1 MIRNT
6 AAVTRTFIVGPS
18 ARSLT
23 AVFGTVFGTVLVP
36 LQVKCCWCLST
47 LYTTTVEVFV
57 IFTAPSHDAVSYPHY
72 RTATVTTLPYM
83 AIVMES
89 VILRGST

>member
-23 AVFGTVFGTVLVP
+23 AVFGTVLVP

-47 LYTTTVEVFV
+47 LYTTTVEAFV
-57 IFTAPSHDAVSYPHY
+57 IFTAPSHDAVYYPHY

-89 VILRGST
+89 VILRRST

>member
-1 MIRNT
+1 MMRNT

-18 ARSLT
+18 AHSLT
-23 AVFGTVFGTVLVP
+23 AVFGTVLVP

-47 LYTTTVEVFV
+47 LYTTTDEVFV
-57 IFTAPSHDAVSYPHY
+57 IFTAPSHDATSYPHY

-83 AIVMES
+83 AIVVES
-89 VILRGST
+89 VMLHRNTQ